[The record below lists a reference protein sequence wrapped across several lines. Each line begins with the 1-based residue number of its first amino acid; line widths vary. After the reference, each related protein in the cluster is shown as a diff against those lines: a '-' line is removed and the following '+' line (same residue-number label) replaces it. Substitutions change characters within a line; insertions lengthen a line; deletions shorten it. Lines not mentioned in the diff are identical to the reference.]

1 MAWTL
6 TEFFELLGKPL
17 RGFPQPPRFL
27 LLSYAIAVSN
37 SCAVVGGRGRVSW
50 RIDSALK

>member
-6 TEFFELLGKPL
+6 TELYELLGRPL
-17 RGFPQPPRFL
+17 RGLPQPPRFL
-27 LLSYAIAVSN
+27 LLYAIAVSN
-37 SCAVVGGRGRVSW
+37 SCAVVGGSGCVSW